1 MRRRHGV
8 CMLFSSLIFL
18 YAFLPGTLLLY
29 FLVPR
34 KCKNFILLLASL
46 TFYAWGEPKYL
57 LLILLSI
64 LLGYGTGL
72 GIHRFRGRFWS
83 RLFLLASVSGSLGLL
98 AWFKY
103 ADFAISTVNQVFGTA
118 LPLWRLALPVGIS
131 FYTFQILSYTIDLY
145 RGDVAVQRNPLSF
158 AVYVVLFPQLIAG
171 PIVRYRDVALALQ
184 SRKHSVDT
192 AYEGA
197 ARFLVGLGK
206 KVILA
211 NNLGILCQSYRSS
224 TQSSVLFAWLYAV
237 GFFLQIY
244 FDFSGY
250 SDMAIGLG
258 KMFGF
263 HFPENFRY
271 PYCAKSVTEFWRRWH
286 ITLGT
291 WFRDYVYIPLGGNRV
306 SRLRWVCNICLVWCL
321 TGLWHGAGWNF
332 LLWGLFYALLLLGEK
347 LWYGAFLQR
356 NPGIGHFYLLLSVVL
371 GFVLFN
377 AETLAQAFQDFKT
390 MFGGSSLPFFSK
402 ESLYAL
408 RTNGVLLLF
417 SILGATPLP
426 ARLYGRGKKVFQWME
441 PVLLAL
447 LLFICTAYLV
457 DGSFNPFLYFRF

>member
-1 MRRRHGV
+1 MEYV
-8 CMLFSSLIFL
+8 CYFSSLIFL

-258 KMFGF
+258 KILGF

-306 SRLRWVCNICLVWCL
+306 SRAALGLQHLLGLVPDRFMARSWVELSFCGGCS
-321 TGLWHGAGWNF
+321 H
-332 LLWGLFYALLLLGEK
+332 ALLLLGEK

-356 NPGIGHFYLLLSVVL
+356 NPESVISICFFPWCWA
-371 GFVLFN
+371 FVLFN

>member
-1 MRRRHGV
+1 
-8 CMLFSSLIFL
+8 MLFSSLIFL

-197 ARFLVGLGK
+197 ARFLVGLGMM
-206 KVILA
+206 VILA
-211 NNLGILCQSYRSS
+211 NNLGFLCQS
-224 TQSSVLFAWLYAV
+224 
-237 GFFLQIY
+237 
-244 FDFSGY
+244 
-250 SDMAIGLG
+250 
-258 KMFGF
+258 
-263 HFPENFRY
+263 
-271 PYCAKSVTEFWRRWH
+271 
-286 ITLGT
+286 
-291 WFRDYVYIPLGGNRV
+291 
-306 SRLRWVCNICLVWCL
+306 
-321 TGLWHGAGWNF
+321 
-332 LLWGLFYALLLLGEK
+332 
-347 LWYGAFLQR
+347 
-356 NPGIGHFYLLLSVVL
+356 
-371 GFVLFN
+371 
-377 AETLAQAFQDFKT
+377 
-390 MFGGSSLPFFSK
+390 
-402 ESLYAL
+402 
-408 RTNGVLLLF
+408 
-417 SILGATPLP
+417 
-426 ARLYGRGKKVFQWME
+426 
-441 PVLLAL
+441 
-447 LLFICTAYLV
+447 
-457 DGSFNPFLYFRF
+457 